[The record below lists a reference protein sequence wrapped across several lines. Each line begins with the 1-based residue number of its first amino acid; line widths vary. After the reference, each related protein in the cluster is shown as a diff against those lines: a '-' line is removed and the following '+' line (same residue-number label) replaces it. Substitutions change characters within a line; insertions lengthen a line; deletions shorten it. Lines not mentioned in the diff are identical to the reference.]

1 MEPLP
6 NPDYQLRKKI
16 LEFKSKKN
24 GLGLPEDVIDA
35 IATEIDGSVRELETI
50 VNGLLTRSIVKNAP
64 LSVELAR
71 EVMSH
76 VVKRTERKPINF
88 DMIVE
93 STAEYFNLNPDAIF
107 SQSRLRDIADA
118 RQMIMFLSHKHT
130 QLSSP
135 AIGAKLTLYKKSAGS
150 GFEDFQS
157 AFETDVP
164 TLEKAGIDR
173 LTIDLII
180 DAIKMDLC

>member
-1 MEPLP
+1 
-6 NPDYQLRKKI
+6 
-16 LEFKSKKN
+16 
-24 GLGLPEDVIDA
+24 
-35 IATEIDGSVRELETI
+35 
-50 VNGLLTRSIVKNAP
+50 
-64 LSVELAR
+64 
-71 EVMSH
+71 MSH

-135 AIGAKLTLYKKSAGS
+135 AIGAKQQETCHSAS
-150 GFEDFQS
+150 WHIVD
-157 AFETDVP
+157 
-164 TLEKAGIDR
+164 KDR
-173 LTIDLII
+173 LQFSKELH
-180 DAIKMDLC
+180 DALEAIESELFK